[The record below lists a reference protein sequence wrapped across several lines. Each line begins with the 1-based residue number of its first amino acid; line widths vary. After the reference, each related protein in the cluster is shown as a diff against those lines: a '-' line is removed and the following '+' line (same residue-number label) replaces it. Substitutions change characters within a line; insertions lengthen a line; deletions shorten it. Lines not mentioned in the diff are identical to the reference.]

1 MLALSFRRVFSILGV
16 AAVLAATGTAA
27 SAQEQVSCPPLP
39 GTYVE
44 LVNQPY
50 ALCAGA
56 ETVNFDEVTYAK
68 CKLMRGNS
76 LSAGLQYP
84 FPANPTF
91 NAIPRAG
98 NIATVNKGLPGRKG
112 YVVSTYSPPA
122 GAVIPRRELALYTC
136 NEGGSYA
143 QCDGGL
149 CFTSTTGKTSPLW
162 GKVGSREVICSCPVV
177 STNTSFQVFGPGQ
190 CPTTRAAYDAVCA
203 VNATAKNNGAILY
216 IGSPTGG
223 PEAFAACLGKPAAF
237 NHCDRPAN

>member
-1 MLALSFRRVFSILGV
+1 LLAVSALVC
-16 AAVLAATGTAA
+16 TAIPTA
-27 SAQEQVSCPPLP
+27 WAQEQVSCPPLP

-84 FPANPTF
+84 EAVNPAINV
-91 NAIPRAG
+91 IPREG
-98 NIATVNKGLPGRKG
+98 NIATVNKGSPASKG

-122 GAVIPRRELALYTC
+122 GAVSPRKDLALYTC

-143 QCDGGL
+143 QCDGGI
-149 CFTSTTGKTSPLW
+149 CFTSTRGKTSPLW
-162 GKVGSREVICSCPVV
+162 GKVGPKEIICSCPVV
-177 STNTSFQVFGPGQ
+177 TTATSFQVFGPGQ
-190 CPTTRAAYDAVCA
+190 CPTTRATYDAVCA
-203 VNATAKNNGAILY
+203 TNATAKNNGAVLY

-223 PEAFAACLGKPAAF
+223 PEAFAACLSKPVIF
-237 NHCDRPAN
+237 NKCDRPAN